1 MGALYGIFLGLRNE
15 TRGITAALFG
25 FNLVAFGK
33 LEIFAH
39 GSSILIVMY
48 LFCFL
53 HHHQHVPRRFRSV
66 PMFWFNAF
74 LDADVDSYK
83 SLKFAG
89 VPNALCLSLLIW
101 IAIFTMRNEE
111 AELSLGKVI
120 SSVTVLAPIAGGGE
134 PGSQT
139 TDEF

>member
-1 MGALYGIFLGLRNE
+1 MVHHLDM
-15 TRGITAALFG
+15 
-25 FNLVAFGK
+25 
-33 LEIFAH
+33 H
-39 GSSILIVMY
+39 
-48 LFCFL
+48 LFCIAIVTSRD
-53 HHHQHVPRRFRSV
+53 VPILV

-101 IAIFTMRNEE
+101 IAIFTMKNEE

-120 SSVTVLAPIAGGGE
+120 SSATVLAQGAGGGE
-134 PGSQT
+134 PVSQI

>member
-1 MGALYGIFLGLRNE
+1 
-15 TRGITAALFG
+15 
-25 FNLVAFGK
+25 
-33 LEIFAH
+33 
-39 GSSILIVMY
+39 
-48 LFCFL
+48 
-53 HHHQHVPRRFRSV
+53 
-66 PMFWFNAF
+66 MFWFNAF

-120 SSVTVLAPIAGGGE
+120 SSATVLAQVAGGGE
-134 PGSQT
+134 PVSQI